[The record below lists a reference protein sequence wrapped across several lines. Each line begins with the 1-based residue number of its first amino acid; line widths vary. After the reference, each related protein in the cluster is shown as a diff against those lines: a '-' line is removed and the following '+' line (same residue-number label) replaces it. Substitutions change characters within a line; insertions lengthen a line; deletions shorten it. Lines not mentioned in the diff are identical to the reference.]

1 MTLYVFYLYFFLTKI
16 FYNLHISKLNKK
28 SKDTKFD
35 IKILMSKN
43 DFSIKFDK
51 DTTHSNMEL
60 LFMAPKKPTMDLY
73 VQNKNVI

>member
-1 MTLYVFYLYFFLTKI
+1 
-16 FYNLHISKLNKK
+16 
-28 SKDTKFD
+28 
-35 IKILMSKN
+35 MSKN

-73 VQNKNVI
+73 VQNNNVIYDNIVREHIQNKNKASKS